1 LAPFNQE
8 KGGCLTGSY
17 LPLTRSCVGDNI
29 AFFVFDEFI
38 LWLNSKTTNRVAALL
53 KAKSEGP

>member
-29 AFFVFDEFI
+29 EFFLFDEFI
-38 LWLNSKTTNRVAALL
+38 L
-53 KAKSEGP
+53 